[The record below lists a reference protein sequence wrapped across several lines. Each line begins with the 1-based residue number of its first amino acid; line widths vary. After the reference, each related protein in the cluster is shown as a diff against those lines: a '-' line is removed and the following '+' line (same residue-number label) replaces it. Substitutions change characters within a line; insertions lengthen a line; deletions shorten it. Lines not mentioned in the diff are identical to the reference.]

1 MSNSAELF
9 VALQRVLPKHFL
21 SRLIARAAESK
32 QPWLKNMLISRAIK
46 AFNINMQEAASD
58 NLDDYENFNA
68 FFTRALKPGVRPIDR
83 SQTSIVSPADGAIS
97 QAGPISKNRI
107 LQAKGIDYSVSR
119 LLGDSSQAT
128 FYQDGSFATI
138 YLSPKDYHRVHM
150 PAAGKLLS
158 SKYIPGE
165 LFSVNDKTAQALPGL
180 FARNERLVC
189 EFESPELGRF
199 SLVFVG
205 AMLVAGIETQWSGFE
220 QPGPGA
226 VRETDHSSDALQFA
240 KGDEIGRFK
249 FGSTVILLFPPQSI
263 DWSQKI
269 EPYAVVQMGE
279 EIALMSGKKG
289 SKKSTK

>member
-68 FFTRALKPGVRPIDR
+68 FFTRALKPGVRPIDKG
-83 SQTSIVSPADGAIS
+83 QTSIVSPADGAIS

-119 LLGDSSQAT
+119 LLGDSSQAR
-128 FYQDGSFATI
+128 FYQDGNFATI

-158 SKYIPGE
+158 SRYIPGE

-220 QPGPGA
+220 QPGPGT
-226 VRETDHSSDALQFA
+226 VRETDHCSDALQYA

-249 FGSTVILLFPPQSI
+249 FGSTVILLFPQQSI

-279 EIALMSGKKG
+279 EIALMNN
-289 SKKSTK
+289 KKSSK